1 MRFVCF
7 VLFTLVNQLTCNTV
21 TLEYVMALLLHN
33 NYIKNNSTMT
43 GNVMV
48 TLNCSGNIT
57 ELAIN

>member
-1 MRFVCF
+1 MRFVYF
-7 VLFTLVNQLTCNTV
+7 LFTLVNQLTCNTV
-21 TLEYVMALLLHN
+21 TLDYVMALLLHN

>member
-7 VLFTLVNQLTCNTV
+7 LFTLVNQLTCNTV
-21 TLEYVMALLLHN
+21 TLDYVMALLLHN